1 MIKTGVLNKFPRI
14 SARATATNIQ
24 MFAFLFLSALL
35 SGCAGP
41 SIYATLQH
49 RSISLKPGDLQHH
62 GIAFIT
68 PSSITGREEDRQ
80 SLALAF
86 TGILMKTYPDI
97 HVVSLPETLSAI
109 NRANLTAEYK
119 SMFDEYQNTGI
130 FQQKT
135 LRKIGEVTGVRY
147 VAQLKLAGFKQEST
161 GRLGLL
167 GLRITETK
175 RATMRVFMQIWDSR
189 EGTIVWEGLEE
200 LLYSED
206 TMSEK
211 VINFAEIAQAGAR
224 SLFAHI
230 PYETDPTLVP
240 ADHAKAE
247 RKKSDWE
254 F

>member
-1 MIKTGVLNKFPRI
+1 MVKNDALVHFPESLQGRQPTL
-14 SARATATNIQ
+14 RV
-24 MFAFLFLSALL
+24 FAFLFLSALL

-41 SIYATLQH
+41 SIYTTLQH
-49 RSISLKPGDLQHH
+49 RSINLNPSDLQQY

-86 TGILMKTYPDI
+86 TYILMKTYPDI

-109 NRANLTAEYK
+109 NRAKLTAEYK
-119 SMFDEYQNTGI
+119 IMFDEYQNTGI
-130 FQQKT
+130 FQQET

-147 VAQLKLAGFKQEST
+147 VAQLKLAGFTQESA
-161 GRLGLL
+161 GRLSLL

-189 EGTIVWEGLEE
+189 EGAIVWEGLEE

-206 TMSEK
+206 TTSEK
-211 VINFAEIAQAGAR
+211 VINFAKIAQAGAR
-224 SLFAHI
+224 NIFAHI
-230 PYETDPTLVP
+230 PYEADPARVP
-240 ADHAKAE
+240 MDHAKAE
-247 RKKSDWE
+247 RNKTDRE